1 MIFRY
6 VENVETVCV
15 RFSVCFWGDKYKYEV
30 VENLIKRNDI
40 NLKIVYLEYYEETE
54 YDFEKGFIILIENYE
69 KVIKIFIKIKKEVF
83 IKVKRLLIL
92 G

>member
-1 MIFRY
+1 M
-6 VENVETVCV
+6 CV

-30 VENLIKRNDI
+30 VENLIKRIDI
-40 NLKIVYLEYYEETE
+40 NWRIVYLEYYKETE
-54 YDFEKGFIILIENYE
+54 YDFEKGFIILIENNE

>member
-1 MIFRY
+1 M
-6 VENVETVCV
+6 CV

-40 NLKIVYLEYYEETE
+40 NWRIVYLEYFEETE
-54 YDFEKGFIILIENYE
+54 YDFEKGFIILIENNE
-69 KVIKIFIKIKKEVF
+69 KVIKIFIKIKKNE
-83 IKVKRLLIL
+83 

>member
-1 MIFRY
+1 M
-6 VENVETVCV
+6 CV

-40 NLKIVYLEYYEETE
+40 NWKIVYLEYYEEME

>member
-1 MIFRY
+1 M
-6 VENVETVCV
+6 CV

-40 NLKIVYLEYYEETE
+40 NWRIVYLEYFEETE
-54 YDFEKGFIILIENYE
+54 YDFEKGFIILIENNE
-69 KVIKIFIKIKKEVF
+69 KVIKIFIKVKKNE
-83 IKVKRLLIL
+83 

>member
-1 MIFRY
+1 M
-6 VENVETVCV
+6 CV

-40 NLKIVYLEYYEETE
+40 NWKIVYLEYYEETE

>member
-1 MIFRY
+1 M
-6 VENVETVCV
+6 CV

-30 VENLIKRNDI
+30 VENLIKRIDI
-40 NLKIVYLEYYEETE
+40 NWRIVYLEYYKETE